1 MEKNEVLKIIKQ
13 VRENSP
19 KRKFDQAF
27 DLILNLKG
35 IDIKKAENQKELFIA
50 LPHLTR
56 KKKICALVG
65 GELKE
70 EAAKVCDK
78 VIVSDEFPIY
88 GKDKKA
94 VKKLS
99 DEYDYFIAQA
109 NIMPAAAT
117 SFGRVF
123 GPRGKMPN
131 PKAGCVVPPKFLMK
145 PLYERLQKTVKAAWK
160 KSLVLQALIGTESMK
175 DDEIADNVLA
185 FYNTVLHNLPND
197 TNNVKAVYLKL
208 TMGAPV
214 KIA

>member
-1 MEKNEVLKIIKQ
+1 MEKNDVLKAIKEI
-13 VRENSP
+13 RGKSK
-19 KRKFDQAF
+19 KRGFKQAF

-35 IDIKKAENQKELFIA
+35 IDIKKPENQKELFIA
-50 LPHLTR
+50 LPHTP
-56 KKKICALVG
+56 KKKKVCALVG

-78 VIVSDEFPIY
+78 VIVSDEFAIY

-99 DEYDYFIAQA
+99 DEYDYFVAQA
-109 NIMPAAAT
+109 NVMPAAAT

-145 PLYERLQKTVKAAWK
+145 PLYERLQKTAKAAWK
-160 KSLVLQALIGTESMK
+160 KSLVLQALIGTEEMT
-175 DDEIADNVLA
+175 DEQIADNA
-185 FYNTVLHNLPND
+185 MAYYNTVLHNLPND
-197 TNNVKAVYLKL
+197 TNNVRAVYLKL
-208 TMGAPV
+208 TMGTPV
-214 KIA
+214 RIA